1 MKSLKLL
8 SYAYGALIGAL
19 ILMLASD
26 PTTASISIVSTLCL
40 SGLTS
45 LGLGIKYYNAD

>member
-8 SYAYGALIGAL
+8 LYAAGALIGAL
-19 ILMLASD
+19 ALMLTSE
-26 PTTASISIVSTLCL
+26 PTTVSISIVSMLCL